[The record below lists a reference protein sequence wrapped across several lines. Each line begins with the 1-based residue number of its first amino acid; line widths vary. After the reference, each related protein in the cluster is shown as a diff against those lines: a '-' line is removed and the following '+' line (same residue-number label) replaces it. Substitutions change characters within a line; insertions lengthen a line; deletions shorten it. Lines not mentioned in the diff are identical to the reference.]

1 MNALEPSAWIASA
14 LIVIPDIT
22 ARSRATAAGWRLD
35 DAAGEFGRIL
45 RPGDPRPGHD
55 QLRRPRRTPLAIGQR
70 DRAGRQP
77 RHHLEDLGP
86 LDGRRRTLALQRVF
100 VGVDR
105 SRPVVEQHE
114 QKVGLRDLGVRGADE
129 RGPEEARTE
138 RATRQGWQR

>member
-1 MNALEPSAWIASA
+1 MEM
-14 LIVIPDIT
+14 T
-22 ARSRATAAGWRLD
+22 APRSGTGTS
-35 DAAGEFGRIL
+35 GHGR
-45 RPGDPRPGHD
+45 
-55 QLRRPRRTPLAIGQR
+55 
-70 DRAGRQP
+70 
-77 RHHLEDLGP
+77 LEDLGP

-138 RATRQGWQR
+138 RAARQGWQR